1 MWTLSLKCQIVL
13 KLRKKYLRKMVE
25 LFQLPF
31 AVWDEIYPMLGKK
44 IKVVASSSAD
54 KFMPYYSNFFALKLI
69 LHQDM
74 KTIKKLF

>member
-1 MWTLSLKCQIVL
+1 MSDSPKIEKKIFKEGGGALSALLCC
-13 KLRKKYLRKMVE
+13 MG
-25 LFQLPF
+25 
-31 AVWDEIYPMLGKK
+31 WNIYYVGKK
-44 IKVVASSSAD
+44 IKVVASGSTD